1 MKSDNTPT
9 THEWPARARN
19 FGTTARLGSMSDAAL
34 AHDEA
39 HPYDAYAGFNDPDS
53 GLETEP
59 VLPHAWPPLGKKLAG
74 GLGEQSVDFKVEDKR
89 APRDPEAVK
98 RFWTAHCVARE
109 EIGLDEQA
117 AKAFGDYC
125 VRLGIDPQSAPA
137 AA

>member
-53 GLETEP
+53 GLETEL

-89 APRDPEAVK
+89 APRDPVAVK
-98 RFWTAHCVARE
+98 RFWTAHRVARE